1 MVKIKKKVEMTLP
14 ELIEWAWKNGVKEK
28 HFIAIL
34 TEVLCI
40 LTWCKQCR

>member
-1 MVKIKKKVEMTLP
+1 MVKVKVEKKMNLL
-14 ELIEWAWKNGVKEK
+14 ELIDWAWKNGVKEK

-40 LTWCKQCR
+40 LTWYKQCL

>member
-14 ELIEWAWKNGVKEK
+14 ELIEKKR
-28 HFIAIL
+28 FIAIL